1 MNKTD
6 LITALATQNN
16 LTRVAA
22 TDIVDSLFDAET
34 GIIVT
39 AARTDG
45 FNLTGFGS
53 FTVADRNARTARNP
67 KTGAAIA
74 VAAKRTPKFTA
85 GKTFRDTVN
94 Q

>member
-6 LITALATQNN
+6 LITALAAQNN
-16 LTRVAA
+16 LTRTAA
-22 TDIVDSLFDAET
+22 SDIVDSLFNTTD
-34 GIIVT
+34 GIIVN

-53 FTVADRNARTARNP
+53 FTVADRSARTARNP
-67 KTGAAIA
+67 KTGAIIT
-74 VAAKRTPKFTA
+74 VSAKRAPKFTA
-85 GKTFRDTVN
+85 GKAFREAVN